1 MVSWNLASAQEAPMK
16 YSGLLAKAVQ
26 RFGSSTVEGTPERI
40 LDAALRQFEISGIR
54 RSTVEDITR
63 RSGLARVT
71 LYRHFSNKNAIVEA
85 VLLRELE
92 HFLADLA
99 AESARYQEVEDKL
112 VEGFVFTLTTLRD
125 HALLQR
131 LLATE
136 PETVLPFLTVEGDS
150 VLHTATSF
158 IAYQLAVAMP
168 EDTRPQI
175 ELLEVVE
182 VTVRIIL
189 SFVLTPA
196 QNVALGDDD
205 AARAF
210 ARRYLV
216 PPLLGVGR

>member
-1 MVSWNLASAQEAPMK
+1 MK

-26 RFGSSTVEGTPERI
+26 RFGAPTVEGTAERI
-40 LDAALRQFEISGIR
+40 LDAALRQFELLGIR

-71 LYRHFSNKNAIVEA
+71 LYRHFSSKDAIVEA

-92 HFLADLA
+92 RFLADLA
-99 AESARYQEVEDKL
+99 AEAGRYPEAEDKL
-112 VEGFVFTLTTLRD
+112 VEGFVFTLNTLRA

-136 PETVLPFLTVEGDS
+136 PEAVLPFLTVEGDG
-150 VLHTATSF
+150 VIKTASSF
-158 IAYQLAVAMP
+158 LAYQLA
-168 EDTRPQI
+168 EELRDDTRTEI
-175 ELLEVVE
+175 ELLEVAE

-189 SFVLTPA
+189 SFVLTPS

-205 AARAF
+205 AARSF

-216 PPLLGVGR
+216 PPLLGLTKD

>member
-1 MVSWNLASAQEAPMK
+1 MK

-26 RFGSSTVEGTPERI
+26 RFGSPSVEGNAERI
-40 LDAALRQFEISGIR
+40 LDAALKQFELFGIR

-71 LYRHFSNKNAIVEA
+71 LYRTFANKDAIVEA

-92 HFLADLA
+92 KFLSDLA
-99 AESARYQEVEDKL
+99 AEAGSYAEAEDKL
-112 VEGFVFTLTTLRD
+112 VEGFVFTLNTMQG

-136 PETVLPFLTVEGDS
+136 PETVLPFLTVEGDG
-150 VLHTATSF
+150 VVQTASSF
-158 IAYQLAVAMP
+158 LAHQLAVALP
-168 EDTRPQI
+168 DDKRTQL
-175 ELLEVVE
+175 ELLEVAE
-182 VTVRIIL
+182 VTVRVIV
-189 SFVLTPA
+189 SFVLTPS

-205 AARAF
+205 AARSF

-216 PPLLGVGR
+216 PPLLGLTG

>member
-1 MVSWNLASAQEAPMK
+1 MK

-26 RFGSSTVEGTPERI
+26 RFGSPSVEGNGERI
-40 LDAALRQFEISGIR
+40 LDAALRQFELFGIR

-71 LYRHFSNKNAIVEA
+71 LYRNFANKDAIVEA

-92 HFLADLA
+92 RFLSDLA
-99 AESARYQEVEDKL
+99 AEAGGYDEAEDKL
-112 VEGFVFTLTTLRD
+112 VEGFVFTLNTLRG

-136 PETVLPFLTVEGDS
+136 AETVLPFLTVEGDG
-150 VLHTATSF
+150 VVRTASSF
-158 IAYQLAVAMP
+158 LAHQLAVALP
-168 EDTRPQI
+168 DDHRTQL
-175 ELLEVVE
+175 ELLEVAE
-182 VTVRIIL
+182 VTVRVIV
-189 SFVLTPA
+189 SFVLTPPS

-205 AARAF
+205 ALRSF

-216 PPLLGVGR
+216 PPLLGGLAG

>member
-1 MVSWNLASAQEAPMK
+1 MK

-26 RFGSSTVEGTPERI
+26 RFGSPTVQGNAERI
-40 LDAALRQFEISGIR
+40 LDAALKQFELFGIR

-71 LYRHFSNKNAIVEA
+71 LYRTFANKDAIVEA

-92 HFLADLA
+92 KFLADLA
-99 AESARYQEVEDKL
+99 AEAGSYAEAEDKL
-112 VEGFVFTLTTLRD
+112 VEGFVFTLNTLRG

-136 PETVLPFLTVEGDS
+136 PETVLPFLTVEGDG
-150 VLHTATSF
+150 VVRTASSF
-158 IAYQLAVAMP
+158 LAHQLAVALP
-168 EDTRPQI
+168 GDKRTQI
-175 ELLEVVE
+175 ELLEVAE
-182 VTVRIIL
+182 VTVRVIV
-189 SFVLTPA
+189 SFVLTPS

-205 AARAF
+205 AARSF

-216 PPLLGVGR
+216 PPLLGLRG

>member
-1 MVSWNLASAQEAPMK
+1 MK
-16 YSGLLAKAVQ
+16 HSGLLAKAVQ
-26 RFGSSTVEGTPERI
+26 RFGSPTAEGNPQRI
-40 LDAALRQFEISGIR
+40 LDAALKQFELFGIR

-71 LYRHFSNKNAIVEA
+71 LYRNFANKDAIVEA

-92 HFLADLA
+92 RFLSELA
-99 AESARYQEVEDKL
+99 AEAGGYAEAEDKL
-112 VEGFVFTLTTLRD
+112 VEGFVFTLTTMRE

-150 VLHTATSF
+150 VIQTASSF
-158 IAYQLAVAMP
+158 LAHQLAVALP
-168 EDTRPQI
+168 NDRRTQL
-175 ELLEVVE
+175 ELLEVAE
-182 VTVRIIL
+182 VTVRVIV
-189 SFVLTPA
+189 SFVLTPS

-205 AARAF
+205 AARSF

-216 PPLLGVGR
+216 PPLLGLVG

>member
-1 MVSWNLASAQEAPMK
+1 MK

-26 RFGSSTVEGTPERI
+26 RFGSPTVEGNAQRI
-40 LDAALRQFEISGIR
+40 LDAALKQFELFGIR

-71 LYRHFSNKNAIVEA
+71 LYRTFANKDAIVEA

-92 HFLADLA
+92 HFLSELA
-99 AESARYQEVEDKL
+99 SEAGGYPTAEDKL
-112 VEGFVFTLTTLRD
+112 IEGFVFTLTTMRE

-136 PETVLPFLTVEGDS
+136 PETVLPFLTIEGDG
-150 VLHTATSF
+150 VIQTASSF
-158 IAYQLAVAMP
+158 LAHQLAVALP
-168 EDTRPQI
+168 DDKRTQI
-175 ELLEVVE
+175 ELLEVAE
-182 VTVRIIL
+182 VTVRVIV
-189 SFVLTPA
+189 SFVLTPS

-205 AARAF
+205 AARSF

-216 PPLLGVGR
+216 PPLLGLTG

>member
-1 MVSWNLASAQEAPMK
+1 MR

-26 RFGSSTVEGTPERI
+26 RFSTPAVHGTAERI
-40 LDAALRQFEISGIR
+40 LDAALRQFELFGIN

-71 LYRHFSNKNAIVEA
+71 LYRHFSSKDEIIEA

-92 HFLADLA
+92 RFLAELA
-99 AESARYQEVEDKL
+99 TESQRYAEREDKL
-112 VEGFVFTLTTLRD
+112 AEGFVFTLTTLRN
-125 HALLQR
+125 HVLLQR

-136 PETVLPFLTVEGDS
+136 PETVLPFLTVEGDG
-150 VLHTATSF
+150 VVQTASSF
-158 IAYQLAVAMP
+158 LAYQLSVELP
-168 EDTRPQI
+168 DDDRTQI
-175 ELLEVVE
+175 ELLEVAE

-189 SFVLTPA
+189 SFVLTPS

-210 ARRYLV
+210 AHRYLV
-216 PPLLGVGR
+216 PPLLGLRT

>member
-1 MVSWNLASAQEAPMK
+1 MK

-26 RFGSSTVEGTPERI
+26 RFGAPSAEGTAERI
-40 LDAALRQFEISGIR
+40 LDAALKQFELLGIR

-71 LYRHFSNKNAIVEA
+71 LYRNFANKDAIVEA

-92 HFLADLA
+92 RFLSDLA
-99 AESARYQEVEDKL
+99 AEAGGYAEAEDKL
-112 VEGFVFTLTTLRD
+112 AEGFVFTLTTLRN

-136 PETVLPFLTVEGDS
+136 PETVLPFLTVEGDG
-150 VLHTATSF
+150 VVRTASSF
-158 IAYQLAVAMP
+158 LAHQLAVALP
-168 EDTRPQI
+168 DDRRTQL
-175 ELLEVVE
+175 ELLEVAE
-182 VTVRIIL
+182 VTVRVIV
-189 SFVLTPA
+189 SFLLTPS

-205 AARAF
+205 AARSF

-216 PPLLGVGR
+216 PPLLGLTA

>member
-1 MVSWNLASAQEAPMK
+1 MK

-26 RFGSSTVEGTPERI
+26 RFGSPSVEGNAERI
-40 LDAALRQFEISGIR
+40 LDAALRQFELFGIR

-71 LYRHFSNKNAIVEA
+71 LYRTFANKDAIVEA

-92 HFLADLA
+92 RFLSDLA
-99 AESARYQEVEDKL
+99 AEAGGYEEAEDKL
-112 VEGFVFTLTTLRD
+112 VEGFVFTLNTLRG

-136 PETVLPFLTVEGDS
+136 AETVLPFLTVEGDG
-150 VLHTATSF
+150 VVRTASSF
-158 IAYQLAVAMP
+158 LAHQLAVALP
-168 EDTRPQI
+168 DDHRTQL
-175 ELLEVVE
+175 ELLEVAE
-182 VTVRIIL
+182 VTVRVIV
-189 SFVLTPA
+189 SFVLTPS

-205 AARAF
+205 ALRSF

-216 PPLLGVGR
+216 PPLLGLVG

>member
-1 MVSWNLASAQEAPMK
+1 MQ

-26 RFGSSTVEGTPERI
+26 RFGSPTAEGNAERI
-40 LDAALRQFEISGIR
+40 LDAALKQFELFGIR
-54 RSTVEDITR
+54 RTTVEDITR

-71 LYRHFSNKNAIVEA
+71 LYRNYANKGAIVEA

-92 HFLADLA
+92 RFLSDLA
-99 AESARYQEVEDKL
+99 AEAGGYAEAEDKL

-136 PETVLPFLTVEGDS
+136 PETVLPFLTVEGDG
-150 VLHTATSF
+150 VIRTASSF
-158 IAYQLAVAMP
+158 LAHQLAVALP
-168 EDTRPQI
+168 DDSRTQL
-175 ELLEVVE
+175 ELLEVAE
-182 VTVRIIL
+182 VTVRIIV
-189 SFVLTPA
+189 SFLLTPS

-205 AARAF
+205 AARSF

-216 PPLLGVGR
+216 PPLLGLAR

>member
-1 MVSWNLASAQEAPMK
+1 MK

-26 RFGSSTVEGTPERI
+26 RFTDPSVHGTAERI
-40 LDAALRQFEISGIR
+40 LDAALKQFELFGIN

-71 LYRHFSNKNAIVEA
+71 LYRHFTSKDDIIEA

-92 HFLADLA
+92 RFLADLQTEA
-99 AESARYQEVEDKL
+99 QRYAEREDKL
-112 VEGFVFTLTTLRD
+112 VEGFVFTLNTLRN

-136 PETVLPFLTVEGDS
+136 PETVLPFFTVEGAG
-150 VLHTATSF
+150 VVQTASGF
-158 IAYQLAVAMP
+158 LAYQLSVELP
-168 EDTRPQI
+168 DDGRTQI
-175 ELLEVVE
+175 ELLEVAE

-196 QNVALGDDD
+196 QNIALGDDD
-205 AARAF
+205 AARTF
-210 ARRYLV
+210 AHHYLV
-216 PPLLGVGR
+216 PPLLGSKN

>member
-1 MVSWNLASAQEAPMK
+1 MK

-26 RFGSSTVEGTPERI
+26 RFGSPTAEGNAERI
-40 LDAALRQFEISGIR
+40 LDAALKQFELLGIR

-71 LYRHFSNKNAIVEA
+71 LYRTFANKDAIVEA

-92 HFLADLA
+92 RFLSDLA
-99 AESARYQEVEDKL
+99 AEAGGYADAEDKL
-112 VEGFVFTLTTLRD
+112 AEGFVFTLTTLRD

-150 VLHTATSF
+150 VIQTASSF
-158 IAYQLAVAMP
+158 LAHQLAVALP
-168 EDTRPQI
+168 DDSRTQI
-175 ELLEVVE
+175 ELLEVAE
-182 VTVRIIL
+182 VTVRIIV
-189 SFVLTPA
+189 SFLLTPS

-205 AARAF
+205 AARSF

-216 PPLLGVGR
+216 PPLLGLTR

>member
-1 MVSWNLASAQEAPMK
+1 MK
-16 YSGLLAKAVQ
+16 HSGLLAKAVQ
-26 RFGSSTVEGTPERI
+26 RFGSPTAEGNPQRI
-40 LDAALRQFEISGIR
+40 LDAALKQFELFGIR

-71 LYRHFSNKNAIVEA
+71 LYRNFANKDAIVEA

-92 HFLADLA
+92 KFLSELA
-99 AESARYQEVEDKL
+99 AEAGGYAEAEDKL
-112 VEGFVFTLTTLRD
+112 VEGFVFTLNTLRD

-150 VLHTATSF
+150 VIQTASSF
-158 IAYQLAVAMP
+158 LAHQLAVALP
-168 EDTRPQI
+168 DDRRTQI
-175 ELLEVVE
+175 ELLEVAE
-182 VTVRIIL
+182 VTVRVIV
-189 SFVLTPA
+189 SFVLTPS

-205 AARAF
+205 AARSF

-216 PPLLGVGR
+216 PPLLGLTG

>member
-1 MVSWNLASAQEAPMK
+1 MK
-16 YSGLLAKAVQ
+16 HSGLLAKAVQ
-26 RFGSSTVEGTPERI
+26 RFGSPTAEGNPQRI
-40 LDAALRQFEISGIR
+40 LDAALKQFELFGIR

-71 LYRHFSNKNAIVEA
+71 LYRNFANKDAIVEA

-92 HFLADLA
+92 RFLSELA
-99 AESARYQEVEDKL
+99 AEAGGYAEAEDKL
-112 VEGFVFTLTTLRD
+112 VEGFVFTLTTMRE

-150 VLHTATSF
+150 VIQTASSF
-158 IAYQLAVAMP
+158 LAHQLAVALP
-168 EDTRPQI
+168 DDRRTQI
-175 ELLEVVE
+175 ELLEVAE
-182 VTVRIIL
+182 VTVRVIV
-189 SFVLTPA
+189 SFVLTPS

-205 AARAF
+205 AARSF

-216 PPLLGVGR
+216 PPLLGLVG

>member
-1 MVSWNLASAQEAPMK
+1 MK

-26 RFGSSTVEGTPERI
+26 RFGSPTAEGNAQRI
-40 LDAALRQFEISGIR
+40 LDAALKQFELFGIR

-71 LYRHFSNKNAIVEA
+71 LYRTFANKDAIVEA

-92 HFLADLA
+92 HFLSELA
-99 AESARYQEVEDKL
+99 AEAGGYPTAEDKL
-112 VEGFVFTLTTLRD
+112 VEGFVFTLTTMRE

-136 PETVLPFLTVEGDS
+136 PETVLPFLTIEGDG
-150 VLHTATSF
+150 VIQTASSF
-158 IAYQLAVAMP
+158 LAHQLAVALP
-168 EDTRPQI
+168 DDKRTQL
-175 ELLEVVE
+175 ELLEVAE
-182 VTVRIIL
+182 VTVRVIV
-189 SFVLTPA
+189 SFVLTPS

-205 AARAF
+205 AARSF

-216 PPLLGVGR
+216 PPLLGLTG